1 MLKLLPSLLLLVSP
15 LAFAATTVSG
25 QGLLSLL
32 VTLVIVGLICYLLWW
47 FVGYIGLPAPF
58 DKVAR
63 VIVALI
69 ALIFLLNV
77 LLSMMGT
84 PFIRW

>member
-1 MLKLLPSLLLLVSP
+1 MKSLTALSLMFAAP
-15 LAFAATTVSG
+15 LAFAAAVSG
-25 QGLLSLL
+25 EGLLSLL
-32 VTLVIVGLICYLLWW
+32 VTLIIVGLICYLLWW

>member
-1 MLKLLPSLLLLVSP
+1 MKATLAIVLALASP
-15 LAFAATTVSG
+15 LAFAAAVSG
-25 QGLLSLL
+25 EGLLSLL

-77 LLSMMGT
+77 LMSMMGT